1 MINVAVIGVGK
12 WGQNHARV
20 YKELASEG
28 IIGRLK
34 ICDADENRLKQL
46 KATLNAEWIEW
57 TPNFQ
62 DIAQDKNIDAVSIAT
77 PSKTHY
83 PIAKELI
90 EAGKDVLVEKPMT
103 MDIIEARNLVELA
116 DKHKRILMVGHL
128 MRYHPAVQKLK
139 QMIGAGDLGKVHT
152 MIGTRMDFGLP
163 RKDMGVIYALGVHEL
178 DLFCYLLGVDYPK
191 SIVATTSRVYSREIE
206 ETAIICADFGYAKGY
221 ALESWLIPAYGKR
234 RDLVVVGDKASVHID
249 YLATQALQI
258 FDSAIILEKGVPVS
272 VQSTGK
278 RTIALPYTEPL
289 KEELKHFID
298 CVRSRQ
304 KPLTDGLAGWRSV
317 VMADA
322 ALESARKGEM
332 VELKGDLC
340 Q

>member
-1 MINVAVIGVGK
+1 VINVAVIGVGK

-28 IIGRLK
+28 IIDRLK

-46 KATLNAEWIEW
+46 KSALNAEWIEYASSYH
-57 TPNFQ
+57 
-62 DIAQDKNIDAVSIAT
+62 DVAQDKNIDAVSIAT

-103 MDIIEARNLVELA
+103 MDIIEARDLVALA
-116 DKHKRILMVGHL
+116 DEHNRILMVGHL
-128 MRYHPAVQKLK
+128 MRYHPAIQKLK
-139 QMIGAGDLGKVHT
+139 QMIDTDELGTIHT

-178 DLFCYLLGVDYPK
+178 DLFCYLLGINYPK
-191 SIVATTSRVYSREIE
+191 SIVAITSRVYSQEIE

-221 ALESWLIPAYGKR
+221 ALESWLISTYGKR
-234 RDLVVVGDKASVHID
+234 RDLVVVGDKASAHID
-249 YLATQALQI
+249 YLATQPLQI
-258 FDSAIILEKGVPVS
+258 FDSAIITEKGVPIS
-272 VQSTGK
+272 AQAKGK
-278 RTIALPYTEPL
+278 NTIALPCDEPL
-289 KEELKHFID
+289 REELKHFIS
-298 CVRSRQ
+298 CVQSRQ
-304 KPLTDGLAGWRSV
+304 KPLTDGYVGWQAV

-322 ALESARKGEM
+322 ALESTRKGKTI
-332 VELKGDLC
+332 ELKEARTP
-340 Q
+340 